1 MMKYI
6 DIHSHILP
14 GVDDGA
20 GTMEESIGILQC
32 AQRENIGSVILTP
45 HQKPGRKCVSAAG
58 IDRRIAQLK
67 EEIQRLDM
75 DISLYSG
82 SELLYSHD
90 LGERLRDREVL
101 TLAGSHY
108 VLVEFLPD
116 EDWRY
121 IRDGLYR
128 LSSSGY
134 WPILAHVE
142 RYAALR
148 EKQERI
154 QELTDM
160 GCYMQMNAGSLT
172 GNCGLQTRLY
182 CAGLIR
188 NRQIHF
194 IATDAH
200 RSDGRRSPQ
209 MSKCA
214 EWLRRRIDG
223 EYADRLLWKNAE
235 SILKDTEL

>member
-1 MMKYI
+1 MKYV

-20 GTMEESIGILQC
+20 ATVEESIAMLQC
-32 AQRENIGSVILTP
+32 AQKENIGSVILTP
-45 HQKPGRKCVSAAG
+45 HQKPGRKCVSAEG
-58 IDRRIAQLK
+58 IGKRIRLLQDELRRIEL
-67 EEIQRLDM
+67 
-75 DISLYSG
+75 DISLYPG
-82 SELLYSHD
+82 SELLYNHD
-90 LGERLRDREVL
+90 LPEKLRSGEVL

-128 LSSSGY
+128 LGSAGY

-142 RYAALR
+142 RYVALL
-148 EKQERI
+148 ENGERV

-172 GNCGLQTRLY
+172 GDCGLRIRLY
-182 CAGLIR
+182 CSGLVR
-188 NRQIHF
+188 AHKIHF

-200 RSDGRRSPQ
+200 KSGGRRAPQ
-209 MSKCA
+209 MKKCA
-214 EWLRRRIDG
+214 EWLKRKVG
-223 EYADRLLWKNAE
+223 SEYAEQLLWRNAE
-235 SILKDTEL
+235 SIFEDTEL

>member
-1 MMKYI
+1 MMKYV

-20 GTMEESIGILQC
+20 ATVEESIAILQC
-32 AQRENIGSVILTP
+32 AQKENIDSVILTP
-45 HQKPGRKCVSAAG
+45 HQKPDRKCVSAEG
-58 IDRRIAQLK
+58 IMKRMKVLQDELR
-67 EEIQRLDM
+67 RLDV
-75 DISLYSG
+75 DISLYPG
-82 SELLYSHD
+82 SELFYNHD
-90 LGERLRDREVL
+90 LAEKLRDKEVL

-108 VLVEFLPD
+108 ILVEFLPD

-128 LSSSGY
+128 LSSAGY

-148 EKQERI
+148 GKGERV

-172 GNCGLQTRLY
+172 GDCGLQTRLY
-182 CAGLIR
+182 CSGLVR
-188 NRQIHF
+188 NHQIHF

-200 RSDGRRSPQ
+200 KSSGRRSPQ
-209 MSKCA
+209 MKKCA
-214 EWLRRRIDG
+214 EWLKRKVDG
-223 EYADRLLWKNAE
+223 EYAKQLLWRNAE
-235 SILKDTEL
+235 SIFEDTEL